1 MYSDDNFDNEVHWES
16 WIRFPLLQRKAIP
29 EEAGPVKGLCRLN
42 TETGTDARSFEC
54 SDGKIGRK
62 CYFGQIR
69 CARAMWLGSV
79 ESNSFRMEAIEIN
92 LGNNL
97 GRDFEQTYLKPHFK
111 PTTSNQFFWR
121 ADNLGGLDS
130 LQLTCGVG
138 AQVITSFSKVGRRS
152 PGSNFS
158 MKSPHPFKKWL
169 LSAESLEGIGAW
181 GRSRSEAGWDGLN

>member
-1 MYSDDNFDNEVHWES
+1 MYLDDNFDNEVHWES
-16 WIRFPLLQRKAIP
+16 WIRFPLRKRQSIR
-29 EEAGPVKGLCRLN
+29 ETEGPVKGLCRLN

-54 SDGKIGRK
+54 SDGKRRV
-62 CYFGQIR
+62 CLSVLLLAQFD
-69 CARAMWLGSV
+69 CAQAMWLGSV
-79 ESNSFRMEAIEIN
+79 ESNSFRLEAIEIN
-92 LGNNL
+92 LD
-97 GRDFEQTYLKPHFK
+97 RRFRTYLAPHFK

-138 AQVITSFSKVGRRS
+138 EVITSFSKVGRKS

-181 GRSRSEAGWDGLN
+181 DRSRSEAGWDGLN